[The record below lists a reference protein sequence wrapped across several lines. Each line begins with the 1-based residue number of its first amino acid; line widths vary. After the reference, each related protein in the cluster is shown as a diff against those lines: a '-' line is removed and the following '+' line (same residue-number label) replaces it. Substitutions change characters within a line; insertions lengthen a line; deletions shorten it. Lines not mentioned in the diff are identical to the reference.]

1 MTNPTAPTLSASR
14 EPAEAFGHAPRRRR
28 RMTMSQVAVYAV
40 LGVLFVFAIAPLL
53 LAWFTAFKTGNQV
66 LTHPFRPPIPATLD
80 NLKEAWTVG
89 RFNVYFKNSVIISLV
104 DVVGMLVVATL
115 AGYALGRLQ
124 FPGKRL
130 LLLVLLAGMT
140 VPVSAILIPLY
151 MRMRDFHLLDS
162 YGSVIIADIALA
174 APIFVFVMRAFF
186 KDLPRELE
194 DAARLDGASEWQVF
208 WQVMLPLAR
217 PGLVT
222 VALLEF
228 LWSWND
234 LLLPLVFLVTDD
246 LRTLP
251 VGMLFYQG
259 KFTVDYG
266 LMCAGV
272 LILSLPVT
280 VLFLFFQ
287 RTFVQ
292 GLTSGALKG

>member
-1 MTNPTAPTLSASR
+1 MTNPAIDVLATAQ
-14 EPAEAFGHAPRRRR
+14 EPVGTFTHTKRRRL
-28 RMTMSQVAVYAV
+28 TMSHVAVYVILTA
-40 LGVLFVFAIAPLL
+40 LFVFAVAPLL

-66 LTHPFRPPIPATLD
+66 LMHPFRPPIPATLD

-89 RFNVYFKNSVIISLV
+89 RFNVYFKNSIIISLV
-104 DVVGMLVVATL
+104 DVAGMLVVATL
-115 AGYALGRLQ
+115 AGYALGRLH

-130 LLLVLLAGMT
+130 LLLVLLVGMT

-162 YGSVIIADIALA
+162 YGSVIIADISLA

-280 VLFLFFQ
+280 VLFLCFQ

-292 GLTSGALKG
+292 GLTAGALKG